1 MEISTMNTY
10 YVKGVLLYSQPC
22 ECEFCP
28 GHEMQLEVLFGIK
41 ARSVEGAINLC
52 LMNYCKQL
60 KDPAARW
67 ESPPEAGEVNF
78 VNG

>member
-1 MEISTMNTY
+1 MNTY

-28 GHEMQLEVLFGIK
+28 GHESRQEVLFGIK

-52 LMNYCKQL
+52 RVKYCKQL
-60 KDPAARW
+60 KDPAVRW

-78 VNG
+78 VTG